1 MYVYMYIYIY
11 IREGTITKSR
21 YIYIYLYIREGTIT
35 KSRRKGKRL
44 YKEFIE
50 QKIF

>member
-1 MYVYMYIYIY
+1 MCIYIY

-50 QKIF
+50 